1 MKGMT
6 QIVEILSALFLGK
19 GLRRYIMIQSKR
31 IAELMDIYKQAEKC
45 YKYNQS
51 SSFYRCLE
59 HKLVLATRKY
69 NNEKEI
75 LEEYKIACQ
84 SYLDSNLLDFNIGM
98 VALMISIVALL
109 DIEVTGVIG
118 GLILILVLV
127 IGGGIYKHIK
137 RRKLLEISHVL
148 ERI

>member
-1 MKGMT
+1 MT

-127 IGGGIYKHIK
+127 IGGDGIYKHIK

>member
-1 MKGMT
+1 MT

>member
-1 MKGMT
+1 MT
-6 QIVEILSALFLGK
+6 QIVEILSALFLEK
-19 GLRRYIMIQSKR
+19 GLERYIMIQSKR

>member
-1 MKGMT
+1 MT

-109 DIEVTGVIG
+109 DIEVTGVTG

-127 IGGGIYKHIK
+127 IGGGGIYKHIK

>member
-1 MKGMT
+1 MA
-6 QIVEILSALFLGK
+6 QIVKILFALFLGK

-109 DIEVTGVIG
+109 DIEVTGVTG
-118 GLILILVLV
+118 GLIFILVLV
-127 IGGGIYKHIK
+127 IGGVGIYKHIK

>member
-1 MKGMT
+1 
-6 QIVEILSALFLGK
+6 
-19 GLRRYIMIQSKR
+19 MIQSKR

-45 YKYNQS
+45 CKYNQS

-75 LEEYKIACQ
+75 LEDYRIACQ
-84 SYLDSNLLDFNIGM
+84 SCLDSNLLDFNIGIT
-98 VALMISIVALL
+98 VLMISIVALL
-109 DIEVTGVIG
+109 DIEVAG
-118 GLILILVLV
+118 GLILILVVV
-127 IGGGIYKHIK
+127 IVGIGICKHIK

-148 ERI
+148 EKI

>member
-1 MKGMT
+1 MRL
-6 QIVEILSALFLGK
+6 Q
-19 GLRRYIMIQSKR
+19 
-31 IAELMDIYKQAEKC
+31 
-45 YKYNQS
+45 
-51 SSFYRCLE
+51 
-59 HKLVLATRKY
+59 Y

-109 DIEVTGVIG
+109 DIEVTGVTG
-118 GLILILVLV
+118 GLIFILVLV
-127 IGGGIYKHIK
+127 IGGVGIYKHIK

>member
-1 MKGMT
+1 
-6 QIVEILSALFLGK
+6 
-19 GLRRYIMIQSKR
+19 MIQSKR

-75 LEEYKIACQ
+75 SEEYKIACQ

-109 DIEVTGVIG
+109 DIEVTGVTG
-118 GLILILVLV
+118 GLIFILVLV
-127 IGGGIYKHIK
+127 IGGVGIYKHIK

>member
-1 MKGMT
+1 
-6 QIVEILSALFLGK
+6 
-19 GLRRYIMIQSKR
+19 
-31 IAELMDIYKQAEKC
+31 MDIYKQAEKC

-109 DIEVTGVIG
+109 DIEVTGVTG
-118 GLILILVLV
+118 GLIFILVLV
-127 IGGGIYKHIK
+127 IGGVGIYKHIK

>member
-1 MKGMT
+1 
-6 QIVEILSALFLGK
+6 
-19 GLRRYIMIQSKR
+19 MIQSER

-59 HKLVLATRKY
+59 NKLVLAARKY
-69 NNEKEI
+69 NDEKEV

-84 SYLDSNLLDFNIGM
+84 SYLDSNLLDFNVSIA
-98 VALMISIVALL
+98 ALMISIVALL
-109 DIEVTGVIG
+109 EIEVTVGV
-118 GLILILVLV
+118 ILILVAFICV
-127 IGGGIYKHIK
+127 FGIYTHIK

-148 ERI
+148 EKI

>member
-1 MKGMT
+1 MT

-118 GLILILVLV
+118 GLSLILVLV